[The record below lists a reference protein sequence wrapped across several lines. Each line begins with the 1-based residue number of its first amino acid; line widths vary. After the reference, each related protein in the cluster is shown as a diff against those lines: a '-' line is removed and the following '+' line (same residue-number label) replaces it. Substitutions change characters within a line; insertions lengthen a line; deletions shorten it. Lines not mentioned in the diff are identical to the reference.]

1 MGVMTKDQVIGM
13 VVGCAVGDALGAP
26 YEFLYPED
34 VRFTADSPMIAG
46 GMHDVSV
53 GEWTDDTA
61 LMLATADAY
70 IDRGGFD
77 PYTIADNFKA
87 WRDTGK
93 FGTRNYVFDIGGTT
107 DAAIE
112 RLTPDTPY
120 GGSSLFGA
128 SGNGSLMRIAPAIAA
143 NHDNKAL
150 AIGEAVALAL
160 MTHGNAD
167 TVRYISA
174 FVDELFGG
182 KKWQN
187 NNLRKWNIYTNHGT
201 GSIMH
206 SFNVAARAYHYN
218 KHHPDCFAQSMQYAI
233 QLGYDTD
240 TNAAITGMLVGS
252 RVGYSAIPKRWLDT
266 LQQHDHIYSTAEK
279 LYEMGKLKDGEY
291 E

>member
-1 MGVMTKDQVIGM
+1 MGLMTKDQVIGM

-61 LMLATADAY
+61 MMLATADAY

-87 WRDTGK
+87 WRRWGK

-112 RLTPDTPY
+112 RLTPDNPY

-143 NHDNKAL
+143 NHDNKGL

-160 MTHGNAD
+160 MTHGMPTRFD
-167 TVRYISA
+167 TYQHSLMNCLVARCGTTTTSA
-174 FVDELFGG
+174 SGTSPPPTAQAPSCTASTLRHEPIALQEVAPMSLPMQWNTPFGLAMTLTPMRPSLACSLVVG
-182 KKWQN
+182 LATAPFRSAGSTRCN
-187 NNLRKWNIYTNHGT
+187 NTTTSIRRLRSCT
-201 GSIMH
+201 
-206 SFNVAARAYHYN
+206 R
-218 KHHPDCFAQSMQYAI
+218 
-233 QLGYDTD
+233 
-240 TNAAITGMLVGS
+240 LVN
-252 RVGYSAIPKRWLDT
+252 
-266 LQQHDHIYSTAEK
+266 
-279 LYEMGKLKDGEY
+279 
-291 E
+291 

>member
-77 PYTIADNFKA
+77 PYAIADNFKA
-87 WRDTGK
+87 WRRWGK

-112 RLTPDTPY
+112 RLTPDHPY

-143 NHDNKAL
+143 NHDNKGA

-174 FVDELFGG
+174 FVDELLSGR
-182 KKWQN
+182 KWQN
-187 NNLRKWNIYTNHGT
+187 NNLRKWDIYTNHGT

>member
-1 MGVMTKDQVIGM
+1 MSVMTKDQVIGM

-61 LMLATADAY
+61 MMLATAEAY
-70 IDRGGFD
+70 VDRGGFD
-77 PYTIADNFKA
+77 PHRVACHFKA

-93 FGTRNYVFDIGGTT
+93 FGTRDHVFDIGGTT

-112 RLTPDTPY
+112 RLTPDHPY
-120 GGSSLFGA
+120 GGSSSFGA

-206 SFNVAARAYHYN
+206 SFNVAARAHNYVRGRED
-218 KHHPDCFAQSMQYAI
+218 KFAHAMEYAI

-279 LYEMGKLKDGEY
+279 LYELGKLPYGDY

>member
-61 LMLATADAY
+61 MMLATADAY

-87 WRDTGK
+87 WRRWGK

-112 RLTPDTPY
+112 RLTPDNPY

-143 NHDNKAL
+143 NHDNKGL

-182 KKWQN
+182 KMWHN
-187 NNLRKWNIYTNHGT
+187 NNLRKWDITTTHGT

-206 SFNVAARAYHYN
+206 SFNVAARAYRSTRGRTN
-218 KHHPDCFAQSMQYAI
+218 EFAHAMEYAI
-233 QLGYDTD
+233 RLGYDTD
-240 TNAAITGMLVGS
+240 TNAAITGMLVG
-252 RVGYSAIPKRWLDT
+252 RWLGYSAIPKRWLDT

-279 LYEMGKLKDGEY
+279 LYEIGKLKDGEY

>member
-1 MGVMTKDQVIGM
+1 MGLMTKDQVIGM

-70 IDRGGFD
+70 VSMGGFD
-77 PYTIADNFKA
+77 PCVVADNFKA

-93 FGTRNYVFDIGGTT
+93 FGTRDYVFDIGGTT

-120 GGSSLFGA
+120 GGSSSFGA

-143 NHDNKAL
+143 NHDNKGA

-182 KKWQN
+182 KMWHN
-187 NNLRKWNIYTNHGT
+187 NNLRKWDITTTHGT

-206 SFNVAARAYHYN
+206 SFNVAARAYTATRGREN
-218 KHHPDCFAQSMQYAI
+218 KFACAMQYAI

-240 TNAAITGMLVGS
+240 TNAAITGMLVG
-252 RVGYSAIPKRWLDT
+252 RWLGYSAIPKRWLDT

-279 LYEMGKLKDGEY
+279 LYEIGKLKDGEY